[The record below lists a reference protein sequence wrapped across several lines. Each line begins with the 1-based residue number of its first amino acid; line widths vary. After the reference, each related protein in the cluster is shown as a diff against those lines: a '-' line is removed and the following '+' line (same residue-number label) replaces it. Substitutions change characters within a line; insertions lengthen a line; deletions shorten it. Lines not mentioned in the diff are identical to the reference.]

1 MEYVSPQIRRFIS
14 DVMSKYLK
22 KTWVLCL
29 LASVSCFLWG
39 SAFPGVKIGYEW
51 FQIASDETAAQILFA
66 GCRFFLAGILVIFF
80 GSLAAGKFL
89 LPSGEQWKH
98 ASLISLFQTILQY
111 ILFYIGLAHTAGTKA
126 SIIVGSNVFIAIL
139 TASLIFRQEKL
150 TREKILGCAIGFA
163 GVVLINWL
171 PGGMSLAV
179 SFVGEGLVL
188 LSTVAYAF
196 SSVIMKKYSRIDN
209 PVMLS
214 GYQFLIGGIVMTVVG
229 FCMGGRISV
238 PSGKAVLML
247 LYLAFA
253 SAMAYTIWSQLLK
266 YNPVSRVAVFC
277 FMTPVFGVIL
287 SALLLHESEQ
297 ISIIQGAAALALIT
311 FGIIVSYREKPLTV

>member
-1 MEYVSPQIRRFIS
+1 M
-14 DVMSKYLK
+14 
-22 KTWVLCL
+22 
-29 LASVSCFLWG
+29 
-39 SAFPGVKIGYEW
+39 
-51 FQIASDETAAQILFA
+51 
-66 GCRFFLAGILVIFF
+66 
-80 GSLAAGKFL
+80 
-89 LPSGEQWKH
+89 
-98 ASLISLFQTILQY
+98 ISLFQTILQY

-171 PGGMSLAV
+171 PGDMSLAV

-238 PSGKAVLML
+238 PSGKAALML

-287 SALLLHESEQ
+287 SAFLLHESEQ

>member
-1 MEYVSPQIRRFIS
+1 
-14 DVMSKYLK
+14 MSKYLK
-22 KTWVLCL
+22 KTWIVCL

-51 FQIASDETAAQILFA
+51 FQIASGETAAQILFA
-66 GCRFFLAGILVIFF
+66 GCRFFLAGILVILFA
-80 GSLAAGKFL
+80 SLTSGRFL
-89 LPSGEQWKH
+89 KPVGAEWKH
-98 ASLISLFQTILQY
+98 AAVISLFQTILQY

-150 TREKILGCAIGFA
+150 TREKIIGCVIGFA
-163 GVVLINWL
+163 GVVLINL
-171 PGGMSLAV
+171 TPGGMSLTM
-179 SFVGEGLVL
+179 SFGGEGPVL
-188 LSTVAYAF
+188 FSTVAYAF
-196 SSVIMKKYSRIDN
+196 SSVIMKKYSKKDN

-214 GYQFLIGGIVMTVVG
+214 GYQFLIGGIVMIAVG
-229 FCMGGRISV
+229 ICMGGRISA
-238 PSGKAVLML
+238 PSGKAALML

-266 YNPVSRVAVFC
+266 YNPVSKVAVFC

-297 ISIIQGAAALALIT
+297 ISVIQGAAALVLIT
-311 FGIIVSYREKPLTV
+311 FGIIVSHREKPLTV

>member
-1 MEYVSPQIRRFIS
+1 M
-14 DVMSKYLK
+14 
-22 KTWVLCL
+22 
-29 LASVSCFLWG
+29 
-39 SAFPGVKIGYEW
+39 
-51 FQIASDETAAQILFA
+51 
-66 GCRFFLAGILVIFF
+66 
-80 GSLAAGKFL
+80 
-89 LPSGEQWKH
+89 
-98 ASLISLFQTILQY
+98 
-111 ILFYIGLAHTAGTKA
+111 
-126 SIIVGSNVFIAIL
+126 
-139 TASLIFRQEKL
+139 
-150 TREKILGCAIGFA
+150 GFA
-163 GVVLINWL
+163 VVVLINGL

-238 PSGKAVLML
+238 PSGKAALML

>member
-1 MEYVSPQIRRFIS
+1 
-14 DVMSKYLK
+14 MSKYLQ

-39 SAFPGVKIGYEW
+39 SALPGVKIGYDW
-51 FQIASDETAAQILFA
+51 FQIASGDTATQILFA
-66 GCRFFLAGILVIFF
+66 GCRFFLAGIFVILF
-80 GSLAAGKFL
+80 GSFITGGFL
-89 LPSGEQWKH
+89 RPRGEEWKH
-98 ASLISLFQTILQY
+98 AALISLFQTILQY
-111 ILFYIGLAHTAGTKA
+111 LLFYIGLARTAGTKA

-150 TREKILGCAIGFA
+150 SRRKMLGCVIGFA
-163 GVVLINWL
+163 GVVLIHL
-171 PGGMSLAV
+171 TPGGMSLTM
-179 SFVGEGLVL
+179 SFGGEGLVL

-196 SSVIMKKYSRIDN
+196 SSVIMKKYSKTDN

-214 GYQFLIGGIVMTVVG
+214 GYQFFIGGIVMMTVG
-229 FCMGGRISV
+229 FLMGGRMSLPCV
-238 PSGKAVLML
+238 KAALML

-287 SALLLHESEQ
+287 SAILLHESEQ
-297 ISIIQGAAALALIT
+297 ISLVQGAAALILIT
-311 FGIIVSYREKPLTV
+311 VGIVISHRENSH

>member
-1 MEYVSPQIRRFIS
+1 
-14 DVMSKYLK
+14 MSKYLK
-22 KTWVLCL
+22 KTWVVCL

-51 FQIASDETAAQILFA
+51 FQIASGETAAQILFA
-66 GCRFFLAGILVIFF
+66 GCRFFLAGILVILFA
-80 GSLAAGKFL
+80 SLTSGRFL
-89 LPSGEQWKH
+89 RPVGVEWKH
-98 ASLISLFQTILQY
+98 AAVISLFQTILQY

-150 TREKILGCAIGFA
+150 TREKILGCVIGFA
-163 GVVLINWL
+163 GVVLINL
-171 PGGMSLAV
+171 TPGGMSLTMR
-179 SFVGEGLVL
+179 FGGEGLVL
-188 LSTVAYAF
+188 FSTVAYAF
-196 SSVIMKKYSRIDN
+196 SSVIMKKYSKKDN

-214 GYQFLIGGIVMTVVG
+214 GYQFLIGGIVMMAAG
-229 FCMGGRISV
+229 ICMGGRISV
-238 PSGKAVLML
+238 PSGKAALML

-266 YNPVSRVAVFC
+266 YNPVSKVAVFC

-287 SALLLHESEQ
+287 SAVFLHESEQ
-297 ISIIQGAAALALIT
+297 ISLVQGAAALILIT
-311 FGIIVSYREKPLTV
+311 VGIIISHREKKVRESI